1 MPSRSFNG
9 ELIKV
14 ARTRSEQYPEIR
26 ENILKCAATVFAK
39 TGYASST
46 ITDIATA
53 TGLSRGALYHYFTS
67 KEAIL
72 CGILSQHVLEFLGKV
87 EEAMR
92 SSEVAVEQLSAI
104 TEAIVSVNSRSPNE
118 QIILLSEINE
128 LPDREREMMEKV
140 ERKILDLLSSLLV
153 RVDVRGKIT
162 RANKR
167 VYTMMYL
174 GIINYT
180 FTWYDPNGKVT
191 PAEYA
196 ELATDLF
203 LKGLLS

>member
-1 MPSRSFNG
+1 M
-9 ELIKV
+9 

-26 ENILKCAATVFAK
+26 ENILQCAAAVFAK

-72 CGILSQHVLEFLGKV
+72 YGILNRHVLEFLGKV

-92 SSEVAVEQLSAI
+92 SSEVAIEQLSAV
-104 TEAIVSVNSRSPNE
+104 TESIVSVNSRSPNE

-128 LPDREREMMEKV
+128 LPVRERQKMEKV
-140 ERKILDLLSSLLV
+140 ERQILDLVSSLLI
-153 RVDVRGKIT
+153 RVDVCGKIT

-180 FTWYDPNGKVT
+180 FTWYDPRGKVT

-196 ELATDLF
+196 KLATDLF
-203 LKGLLS
+203 LRGLLSKVS

>member
-1 MPSRSFNG
+1 M
-9 ELIKV
+9 

-26 ENILKCAATVFAK
+26 ENILKCAAAVFAK

-72 CGILSQHVLEFLGKV
+72 YGILSRHVLEFLGKV
-87 EEAMR
+87 EGAMR
-92 SSEVAVEQLSAI
+92 SSEVAIEQLSAI
-104 TEAIVSVNSRSPNE
+104 TESIVYVNSRSPNE
-118 QIILLSEINE
+118 QIILLSEIHE
-128 LPDREREMMEKV
+128 LPDRDRKKMEKV
-140 ERKILDLLSSLLV
+140 ERQILDLVSNLLI

-162 RANKR
+162 RSNKR

-180 FTWYDPNGKVT
+180 FTWYDPSGKVT

-203 LKGLLS
+203 LKGLLGEAG